1 MVGYK
6 SSGAEGDREWDDS
19 AAKKPFKSPRLAR
32 IESPV
37 IEFVDEGE

>member
-19 AAKKPFKSPRLAR
+19 AAKILFKSPRLAR

-37 IEFVDEGE
+37 FEFLYEGE